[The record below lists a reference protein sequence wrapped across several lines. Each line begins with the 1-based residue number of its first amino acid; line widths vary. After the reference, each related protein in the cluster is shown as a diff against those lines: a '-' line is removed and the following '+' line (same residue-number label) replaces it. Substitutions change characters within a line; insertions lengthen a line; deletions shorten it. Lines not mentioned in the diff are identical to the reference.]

1 MDNFLALTLTGK
13 KPVITEREINGVRWR
28 WLGDGVL
35 ELTPLTPPQGAL
47 VISAGIHG
55 NETAPV
61 EMLDAL
67 LGAISHGE
75 IPLRWRLLVILGNP
89 PALKQGKRYCH
100 SDMNRMFGGRWQLFA
115 ESGETC
121 RARELEQ
128 CLEDFYDQGK
138 ESVRWHLDLH
148 TAIRGSLHPQFGVLP
163 QRDIPWDEKFLTT
176 ALFVAST
183 LALGA
188 ANLAHAADTTTAAP
202 ADAKPMMHHK
212 GKFGPHQ
219 DMMFKDLNLT
229 DAQKQQ
235 IREIMKG
242 QRDQMKRPPLEERR
256 AMHDIIAS
264 DTFDKVKAEA
274 QIAKMEEQRKANMLA
289 HMETQNKIY
298 NILTPEQ
305 KKQFNANFE
314 KRLTERPAA
323 KGKMPA
329 TAE

>member
-1 MDNFLALTLTGK
+1 MRKL
-13 KPVITEREINGVRWR
+13 
-28 WLGDGVL
+28 
-35 ELTPLTPPQGAL
+35 
-47 VISAGIHG
+47 
-55 NETAPV
+55 
-61 EMLDAL
+61 
-67 LGAISHGE
+67 
-75 IPLRWRLLVILGNP
+75 
-89 PALKQGKRYCH
+89 
-100 SDMNRMFGGRWQLFA
+100 
-115 ESGETC
+115 
-121 RARELEQ
+121 
-128 CLEDFYDQGK
+128 
-138 ESVRWHLDLH
+138 
-148 TAIRGSLHPQFGVLP
+148 
-163 QRDIPWDEKFLTT
+163 T

-256 AMHDIIAS
+256 AMHD
-264 DTFDKVKAEA
+264 TFDKVKAEA